1 MTKLLVGLLA
11 LASAGMKTIA
21 ASSSAPAFSA
31 LVQVFSNGVVE
42 CPTGAFS
49 GGHATTGVAVRFDF
63 GLPPAL
69 PARRFLLDNLPI
81 LQTEW
86 EYRGVRYTQRVLVT
100 RLGEGPLDGM
110 SEDAVLGV
118 QIAGESLV
126 QEYTNASA
134 SLSLKV
140 GRDPWPLELRGGWI
154 YCPGQ
159 APLLPLAFLDIPS
172 VGIVKTN
179 GLRLEFEGHMPPA
192 NSGAMTLWVPRQ
204 QLAPGPVRERL
215 LDLDFGE
222 TLNKVRDFWRRPEAR
237 KIRPPLGWGDAPS
250 GTGGG
255 KQP

>member
-1 MTKLLVGLLA
+1 METN
-11 LASAGMKTIA
+11 A
-21 ASSSAPAFSA
+21 ASSTAPAMSA
-31 LVQVFSNGVVE
+31 LVQVFSNGVVA

-49 GGHATTGVAVRFDF
+49 AGHSTAGVAVCFDL
-63 GLPPAL
+63 GLPPAP
-69 PARRFLLDNLPI
+69 PARRFLLDNVPI

-118 QIAGESLV
+118 QISGESLV
-126 QEYTNASA
+126 QEYTNAAA
-134 SLSLKV
+134 SLSVAV
-140 GRDPWPLELRGGWI
+140 GKDTWPLELRGGWI

-159 APLLPLAFLDIPS
+159 TLSLPLAFLDIPS

-204 QLAPGPVRERL
+204 RLAPGPVRERL

-222 TLNKVRDFWRRPEAR
+222 TLNKVRDLWRRPEAQ

-250 GTGGG
+250 GTAGG